1 MQGLMGDG
9 HTAASVFSL
18 RPRTTYSPVTMTTP
32 TVSSPG
38 AALRTAVAAERPLQ
52 VVGAIT
58 AYAARMAQATG
69 FRALYLS
76 GGGVAANSL
85 GMPDLGI
92 STMDDVLIDIR
103 RITEASSLPLL
114 VDADTGWGG
123 AFNIARTVRSFIK
136 GGAAGMHIEDQVASK
151 RCGHRPGKEIV
162 SKEEMVDR
170 VKAAVDA
177 RTDPNF
183 VIMARTDSLAVEGL
197 DRAIER
203 ALACVEAGADMI
215 FPEAMTELSM
225 YRCFKDAVKV
235 PILANIT
242 EFGHTPLY
250 TRDELGSVGVDI
262 VLYCCSAYRAMN
274 AAALKTYQA
283 IRQDGT
289 QKNVL
294 EIMQTRADLYKY
306 LDYYQYENKLDELFG
321 KK

>member
-1 MQGLMGDG
+1 
-9 HTAASVFSL
+9 
-18 RPRTTYSPVTMTTP
+18 MTTP

-38 AALRTAVAAERPLQ
+38 AAFRNAVAAERPLQ

-123 AFNIARTVRSFIK
+123 AFNIARTVRSFTK
-136 GGAAGMHIEDQVASK
+136 AGAAGMHIEDQVATK

-177 RTDPNF
+177 RTDEKF

-215 FPEAMTELSM
+215 FPEAMTELPM
-225 YRCFKDAVKV
+225 YRRFKDAVKV

-242 EFGHTPLY
+242 EFGQTPLY
-250 TRDELGSVGVDI
+250 TSDELGSVGVDI

-283 IRQDGT
+283 IRNDGT
-289 QKNVL
+289 QKNVV